1 MRQKMN
7 RGVVKG
13 AWRLHILCWLVAV
26 IIIILVFL
34 LLRPEGSVKA
44 LRNVV
49 LISIDTCRAD
59 YLSCYGYPRQTT
71 PNIDKIARQGVI
83 FKNVIS
89 AVPMTLPAHCSM
101 LTGTIPPYHDVHD
114 NLDYKLDESNVTL
127 AEILKEHGFITAGF
141 ISASILD
148 SQFGINQGF
157 DFFNDRLEEGR
168 NVGLMVERGAAQTSR
183 LAMAWLARH
192 KSDRFFLF
200 LHYFDPHF
208 DYVPPEPFASVF
220 ADNLYAGEIAYA
232 DYCIGAVVQQLK
244 DLELFDSTLI
254 IITSDHGE
262 MLGEHG
268 ELTHGYFIYQS
279 AIKVPLIFR
288 LPGRDKS
295 KEIEDL
301 VGLIDIVPTVC
312 SLLNIK
318 PPQVQGEDLCPY
330 LIGKSAPHK
339 ERHLYTESLIPTKY
353 NANGLLGVVDGQ
365 FKYIQ
370 TTRPELYDLVEDPQE
385 SRNLINQQP
394 QQAKILE
401 SRLRGILEQAV
412 SGSRADGKTVL
423 DEQVR
428 KRLESLG
435 YVSGRVAE
443 EFEFDQSKGDPKDLI
458 DLHVAVEKV
467 HHLIAQ
473 KKLGEAKKL
482 CQDLLLRHDD
492 YYGLYRHLGRIYFEE
507 GDKQK
512 AQTYMR
518 ESLRLNP
525 DQLGLHFNLAM
536 LLAEQG
542 KYDDAIRHLKE
553 VLRLNPNQILA
564 HNNLALLLYQTGSI
578 DEAVKHWQLSLRLKP
593 DQPEIKDRIAA
604 ALAQKQKKRLE

>member
-1 MRQKMN
+1 
-7 RGVVKG
+7 
-13 AWRLHILCWLVAV
+13 
-26 IIIILVFL
+26 
-34 LLRPEGSVKA
+34 
-44 LRNVV
+44 
-49 LISIDTCRAD
+49 
-59 YLSCYGYPRQTT
+59 
-71 PNIDKIARQGVI
+71 
-83 FKNVIS
+83 
-89 AVPMTLPAHCSM
+89 M

-141 ISASILD
+141 ISASVLD

-168 NVGLMVERGAAQTSR
+168 NVGLMVERRAAQTSR
-183 LAMAWLARH
+183 LAIAWLARH

-208 DYVPPEPFASVF
+208 DYAPPEPFASVF

-232 DYCIGAVVQQLK
+232 DYCLGAVVQQLK
-244 DLELFDSTLI
+244 DLGLFDSTLI
-254 IITSDHGE
+254 IITGDHGE

-288 LPGRDKS
+288 VPGQDKS
-295 KEIEDL
+295 KEVEDV

-312 SLLNIK
+312 SLLNID
-318 PPQVQGEDLCPY
+318 PPQVQGKDLCQY
-330 LIGKSAPHK
+330 LIGKSARHK

-353 NANGLLGVVDGQ
+353 NANGLLGVVGKQ
-365 FKYIQ
+365 LKYIQ
-370 TTRPELYDLVEDPQE
+370 TTHPELYDLTDDPQE
-385 SRNLINQQP
+385 SQNLINQRP
-394 QQAKILE
+394 QQAKVLQ
-401 SRLRGILEQAV
+401 SRLREILEQAV

-423 DEQVR
+423 DEHVR

-458 DLHVAVEKV
+458 DLHAAVEKV

-473 KKLGEAKKL
+473 KKLAEAKKL
-482 CQDLLLRHDD
+482 CQDLLSRHED

-512 AQTYMR
+512 AQAYMR
-518 ESLRLNP
+518 QSLKLNP

-542 KYDDAIRHLKE
+542 NYDDAIDHLKE
-553 VLRLNPNQILA
+553 ALRLNPNQILA
-564 HNNLALLLYQTGSI
+564 HNKLALILYETGRF
-578 DEAVKHWQLSLRLKP
+578 DEAVKHWRVSLRLKP

-604 ALAQKQKKRLE
+604 ALVQKQKKRLE